1 MLYKESDLPEYVK
14 YWKEEFAKVL
24 NWYYTDWLHNFNN
37 SGKNMILS
45 AKHRSFVDLLR
56 PLNLSLLFTE
66 LSPRPKDNI
75 ERSETQNKICSNEYF
90 FSASMYYLSVIPQ
103 IISKVIQPE
112 IARNFL
118 RSSGWPAIS
127 LGMGGY
133 MSAEQILYESELLP
147 YPNEV
152 DRYISLISIIHNFH
166 KEELSD
172 YMLGSSPN
180 LNNNAY
186 SIFCSGVKKD
196 TQRIL
201 LELDSQKDSF
211 IQVCTDIKSGKEKP
225 WDPMYL
231 DSNCDL

>member
-1 MLYKESDLPEYVK
+1 MLYKESDLPEYIK

-24 NWYYTDWLHNFNN
+24 NWYYTDWLHNFND

-45 AKHRSFVDLLR
+45 AKHRSFGDLLG
-56 PLNLSLLFTE
+56 PISLLFTE
-66 LSPRPKDNI
+66 LSPSPKDNI
-75 ERSETQNKICSNEYF
+75 ERSETRNKICSNEYF

-103 IISKVIQPE
+103 IISKALQPE
-112 IARNFL
+112 IARNFII
-118 RSSGWPAIS
+118 SSGWPAIS

-166 KEELSD
+166 REELSD

-186 SIFCSGVKKD
+186 SSFCSGVKND

-201 LELDSQKDSF
+201 LELDRQKDSF
-211 IQVCTDIKSGKEKP
+211 IQVCSDIKSGKEKP
-225 WDPMYL
+225 WKPMYL